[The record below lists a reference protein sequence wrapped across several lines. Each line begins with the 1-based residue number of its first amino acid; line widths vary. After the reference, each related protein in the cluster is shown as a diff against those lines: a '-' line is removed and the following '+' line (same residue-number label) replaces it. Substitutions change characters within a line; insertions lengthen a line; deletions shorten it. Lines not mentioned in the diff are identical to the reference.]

1 MLPVNDELP
10 VVQTGLVPV
19 LHCLEGEEV
28 VLSSEYIYA
37 TDVDSDDMELV
48 FMLAHQPHHGV
59 VRRAGAIVDRFS
71 QADVIAGLV
80 TYKHTSKWAK
90 DTIRMKG
97 DQITIVKKILTWIH
111 AFAEFQ

>member
-10 VVQTGLVPV
+10 VMQTGLAPV

-28 VLSSEYIYA
+28 VLSSEHIHA
-37 TDVDSDDMELV
+37 TDADSDDMELMFV
-48 FMLAHQPHHGV
+48 LARQPHHGV
-59 VRRAGAIVDRFS
+59 VRKAGVAVDRFS

-90 DTIRMKG
+90 DRIRLEG
-97 DQITIVKKILTWIH
+97 GQTSISKKILTRIH
-111 AFAEFQ
+111 AFAEVQ

>member
-10 VVQTGLVPV
+10 VMQTGLVPV

-48 FMLAHQPHHGV
+48 FVLARQPHHGL
-59 VRRAGAIVDRFS
+59 VRRAGSAVDRFS

-80 TYKHTSKWAK
+80 TYTHTSKWAK

-97 DQITIVKKILTWIH
+97 GQTSISKKHFNI
-111 AFAEFQ
+111 FAEFQ